1 MLEAARCIVV
11 RDLLVAW
18 RRRSDVATALLF
30 FVIVTSLFPLGI
42 GAEPD
47 LLRSIAPGVI
57 WVAALLSC
65 MLSLGRLFAADHAD
79 GTLEQLLLSSE
90 PLGVIAAA
98 KALAH
103 WLVSGLPLVL
113 IAPLIALQYDLPAPL
128 YPVLALSLLL
138 DTPVLSLIGAIGAA
152 LTLGLRGGGVLL
164 SLLVLP
170 LYVPVLIMGAG
181 SVDMA
186 AAGLAPDGQLLLRA
200 ALPIVAAAFPPL
212 ASALAPTGA
221 LFTFIAL
228 WTGSF
233 WGKPTWGTWWVW
245 DARLTSELILLF
257 LYFGFMA
264 LQAAID
270 DRRRAERAGALL
282 AIVGVVNVP
291 IIYYSVQWWN
301 TLHQGASVSLT
312 RAPSMAATMLT
323 GMLVMALA
331 FWMYSIAVTLL
342 RVRCLILENR

>member
-1 MLEAARCIVV
+1 VLGAARCIVH
-11 RDLLVAW
+11 RDLLLAL
-18 RRRSDVATALLF
+18 RRRGDVATALLF

-79 GTLEQLLLSSE
+79 GTLEQLLLSSA

-98 KALAH
+98 KAFAH
-103 WLVSGLPLVL
+103 WLVAGLPLVP

-138 DTPVLSLIGAIGAA
+138 GTPVLSLIGAIGAA
-152 LTLGLRGGGVLL
+152 LTFGLRGGGVLL

-186 AAGLAPDGQLLLRA
+186 AAGLAPDGQLLLLA
-200 ALPIVAAAFPPL
+200 ALLIVAAAFAPW
-212 ASALAPTGA
+212 AIAAALR
-221 LFTFIAL
+221 I
-228 WTGSF
+228 
-233 WGKPTWGTWWVW
+233 
-245 DARLTSELILLF
+245 
-257 LYFGFMA
+257 
-264 LQAAID
+264 
-270 DRRRAERAGALL
+270 
-282 AIVGVVNVP
+282 
-291 IIYYSVQWWN
+291 SV
-301 TLHQGASVSLT
+301 
-312 RAPSMAATMLT
+312 
-323 GMLVMALA
+323 
-331 FWMYSIAVTLL
+331 
-342 RVRCLILENR
+342 E